1 MELSL
6 DPYFAS
12 SFSNFGEMLKFLRRR
27 QQLTQLE
34 LSIAVGYS
42 EAQISR
48 LERNQRLPD
57 LTAIKALFIP
67 ALHLEDEPQLAARF
81 LELTQSARQE
91 DAPAP
96 GNPPYK
102 GLLFFDETD
111 SDLFFGREALT
122 AKIVGYVMH
131 LSMHAPNRFLAVV
144 GASGSG
150 KSSLVRAGLAVA
162 LKRAGWQVH
171 IFTPTATPIRMLEA
185 QLTSARS
192 ISSERALILV
202 DQFEEIFTL
211 CHDEVERIAF
221 IDKLL
226 TYAQEAT
233 SKYVVVIA
241 LRADFYS
248 HLAQYPHLRQAVAAK
263 QEYIG
268 AMTFDE
274 LRRAI
279 EEPART
285 GGWEFEPGLVEV
297 MLQDLFTHGSHE
309 PEPGA
314 LPLLSHALLATWD
327 RRCGRTITFEGYQA
341 SGGVRGAIA
350 ETAESVFTD
359 QLDQTQQEIAHDV
372 FLRLTELGEGTE
384 DTRRRASFNELVRQ
398 SAEGTQLRAVLNTLA
413 DARLIIL
420 NEDSAEVAHEA
431 LIREWQRLHMWLT
444 KDREGLLLHRHLT
457 ESAHEWERRGRDP
470 VELYRGARL
479 AQAREWAATN
489 DGRMNPGEREFLA
502 ASIEQ
507 EEHDALER
515 EAQRQREL
523 EAAQELAETQKARLE
538 EQAVSFSRELASQ
551 SKVKLSIDP
560 ELSILLA
567 LRSIE
572 VLKEASQKVIPE
584 AANALHDSVRAI
596 RVKRTINA
604 SSEGICGLAFSP
616 DGTRLAT
623 GGDDGL
629 AKIWDIT
636 DGHEIMILPGESEH
650 LHHLTYSPDGTRLAA
665 SFSNG
670 NTIVWDAINGQKIL
684 TLPGDSPA
692 SRIKFNPD
700 AKPLALNYI
709 GRFNFS
715 PDGKRL
721 ATTYIDGTVRI
732 WDAQNGNLL
741 LTISG
746 HNDCFNDVEFNPDG
760 KTLVAASSTD
770 GLGSFDGIARIYDA
784 ETGEEIFS
792 LKGHTARVLSAKFSP
807 DGTLIATASTDSTAK
822 IWKATNGN
830 LLSTLRGHTN
840 EVFSLDFSPD
850 GKYLATAGA
859 DGNLIVWDIASAS
872 QVEKLSGHE
881 NFVTNVTFSP
891 DGRSLASS
899 GQDGTVRIWDWASPP
914 HELFTL
920 IGHTGRVMDITIS
933 PDEKRLVTTS
943 TDETARVWDSITG
956 QEILTIAGGG
966 NSQPYIWTNDVTVSP
981 DGKRFTT
988 IGKDGVPGVWDIQTG
1003 KQQLHLT
1010 GHEGQVWDVDFN
1022 LDGSR
1027 LATGGEDNTAR
1038 IWDAQTGDE
1047 LFTLRGHTERVDDIA
1062 FSPDGALLAS
1072 ASVDLTVKLWSSKTG
1087 KLLHTLSGPDNRIFR
1102 VVFNKTGTQLATMD
1116 FDQAWI
1122 VRIWDTSTGKELH
1135 GLKGHEDMIWDAA
1148 FSPDGRLITTG
1159 GVDATPIIWDVATG
1173 QELFKLVGHSSTVW
1187 RLLFSPDG
1195 SILATAGGD
1204 ATVKLWDPTTGQEIL
1219 TLLGHT
1225 NLVTAM
1231 AFSRDGKHLFT
1242 SSDDGTV
1249 QAYTLSIDELMGLA
1263 RSRLTRSW
1271 RTEECQKYLHQ
1282 ESCPAEP

>member
-1 MELSL
+1 MGLPLNPRNPNS
-6 DPYFAS
+6 FAT
-12 SFSNFGEMLKFLRRR
+12 FGDLLKFLRRR
-27 QQLTQLE
+27 QRLTQLE

-42 EAQISR
+42 ESQITR
-48 LERNQRLPD
+48 LEKNQRLPN
-57 LTAIKALFIP
+57 LTAVQALFIP
-67 ALHLEDEPQLAARF
+67 ALHLEDQPQLAARF
-81 LELTQSARQE
+81 SELAQAARRE

-96 GNPPYK
+96 GFPPYK

-111 SDLFFGREALT
+111 SDLFFGREELT
-122 AKIVGYVMH
+122 AKLVGYIMH
-131 LSMHAPNRFLAVV
+131 LAMHASNRFLAVV

-162 LKRAGWQVH
+162 LKRAGWEVH
-171 IFTPTATPIRMLEA
+171 IFTPTAAPIRMLEA

-192 ISSERALILV
+192 MSTERVLILV
-202 DQFEEIFTL
+202 DQFEELFTL
-211 CHDEVERIAF
+211 CRDEVERIAF
-221 IDKLL
+221 IDNLL

-233 SKYVVVIA
+233 GKYVVVIA

-248 HLAQYPHLRQAVAAK
+248 HLAQYPLLRRAVAAQ

-268 AMTFDE
+268 SMTFDE

-297 MLQDLFTHGSHE
+297 MLQDLFTHGTHE

-314 LPLLSHALLATWD
+314 LPLLSHALLATWE
-327 RRCGRTITFEGYQA
+327 RRRGRKFTLVGYHA
-341 SGGVRGAIA
+341 SGGVHGAIA

-384 DTRRRASFNELVRQ
+384 DTRRRASLNELVRK
-398 SAEGTQLRAVLNTLA
+398 SAEATQLRAVLNTLA

-420 NEDSAEVAHEA
+420 NEDSVEVAHEA
-431 LIREWQRLHMWLT
+431 LIREWQRLHMWLMQ
-444 KDREGLLLHRHLT
+444 DREGLLLHRHLT
-457 ESAHEWERRGRDP
+457 ESAHEWEQRGRDP

-489 DGRMNPGEREFLA
+489 DRRMNPGEREFLA

-538 EQAVSFSRELASQ
+538 EQAVSFSRELASK
-551 SKVKLSIDP
+551 SKVALSIDP

-572 VLKEASQKVIPE
+572 VLKEASQRVIPE
-584 AANALHDSVRAI
+584 AANALHDSIQAI
-596 RVKRTINA
+596 RVKRTLTV
-604 SSEGICGLAFSP
+604 SSEGVWGLAFSP
-616 DGTRLAT
+616 DGNRLAT
-623 GGDDGL
+623 GGHDGL
-629 AKIWDIT
+629 LKIWDLT
-636 DGHEIMILPGESEH
+636 NGREIMIFPGESE
-650 LHHLTYSPDGTRLAA
+650 LIKHLTYSPDGTRLAA

-692 SRIKFNPD
+692 SRI
-700 AKPLALNYI
+700 
-709 GRFNFS
+709 NFS

-721 ATTYIDGTVRI
+721 ATAYIDGTVRI
-732 WDAQNGNLL
+732 WDAQNGNPL

-746 HNDCFNDVEFNPDG
+746 HNDCLYDVEFNPDG
-760 KTLVAASSTD
+760 KTLVTASSD
-770 GLGSFDGIARIYDA
+770 GIATSDGIARIYDA
-784 ETGEEIFS
+784 ETGDEIFS
-792 LKGHTARVLSAKFSP
+792 LKGHTARVLSARFSP

-822 IWKATNGN
+822 IWKASNGN

-840 EVFSLDFSPD
+840 EVMSLDFSPD
-850 GKYLATAGA
+850 GKNLATAGA
-859 DGNLIVWDIASAS
+859 DGNLIIWDIASAR
-872 QVEKLSGHE
+872 QVEKLTGHVSW
-881 NFVTNVTFSP
+881 VTNVTFSP
-891 DGRSLASS
+891 DGQSLASS
-899 GQDGTVRIWDWASPP
+899 GQDGTVRIWDWATPP
-914 HELFTL
+914 HEFFTL
-920 IGHTGRVMDITIS
+920 IGHTARVMDITIS
-933 PDEKRLVTTS
+933 PDETRLVTTS

-981 DGKRFTT
+981 DGKRFAT
-988 IGKDGVPGVWDIQTG
+988 IGKDGVPGVWDILTG
-1003 KQQLHLT
+1003 KELLHLT
-1010 GHEGQVWDVDFN
+1010 GHEGRVWDVDFN
-1022 LDGSR
+1022 PDGSR
-1027 LATGGEDNTAR
+1027 LATGGEDKTVR

-1047 LFTLRGHTERVDDIA
+1047 LFTLPGHTERVGDIA
-1062 FSPDGALLAS
+1062 FSPDGVLLAS
-1072 ASVDLTVKLWSSKTG
+1072 ASEDHTVKLWSSKTG
-1087 KLLHTLSGPDNRIFR
+1087 ELLHTLSGPNDRIFR
-1102 VVFNKTGTQLATMD
+1102 VVFNKTGTQLTTMD
-1116 FDQAWI
+1116 FDPAWI
-1122 VRIWDTSTGKELH
+1122 VRVWDTSTGRELH
-1135 GLKGHEDMIWDAA
+1135 DLKGHEDLIWDAD
-1148 FSPDGRLITTG
+1148 FSPDGRLIATG
-1159 GVDATPIIWDVATG
+1159 GKDATPIIWNVETG
-1173 QELFKLVGHSSTVW
+1173 QELFKLVGHSSSVW
-1187 RLLFSPDG
+1187 RMLFSPDG
-1195 SILATAGGD
+1195 SILATASGD

-1219 TLLGHT
+1219 TLPGHT

-1263 RSRLTRSW
+1263 RSRLTRTW
-1271 RTEECQKYLHQ
+1271 RAEECQKYLHQ
-1282 ESCPAEP
+1282 ESCPTEP